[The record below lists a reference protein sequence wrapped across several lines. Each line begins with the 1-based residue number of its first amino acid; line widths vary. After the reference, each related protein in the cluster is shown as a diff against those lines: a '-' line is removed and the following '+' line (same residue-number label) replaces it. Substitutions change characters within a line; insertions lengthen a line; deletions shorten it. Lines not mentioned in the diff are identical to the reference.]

1 MLVGIVWIDGSGDGS
16 DTNAVDVQLDF
27 GAQQFVPLVD
37 CVDQVA
43 TSIERAGAAEWM
55 RERGIGREVS
65 VDGFGLLV
73 WCSLAEG
80 VHHLG
85 DVFGGIVHF

>member
-1 MLVGIVWIDGSGDGS
+1 MPHTHTDTVDLELNLRAQELVP
-16 DTNAVDVQLDF
+16 
-27 GAQQFVPLVD
+27 FVNG
-37 CVDQVA
+37 VDQIA

>member
-1 MLVGIVWIDGSGDGS
+1 VGVVG
-16 DTNAVDVQLDF
+16 NAVDVQLDF
-27 GAQQFVPLVD
+27 GAQQLVPLVD
-37 CVDQVA
+37 GMDQVA
-43 TSIERAGAAEWM
+43 TSIERAGATEWM

-85 DVFGGIVHF
+85 DVFGGIVHFR